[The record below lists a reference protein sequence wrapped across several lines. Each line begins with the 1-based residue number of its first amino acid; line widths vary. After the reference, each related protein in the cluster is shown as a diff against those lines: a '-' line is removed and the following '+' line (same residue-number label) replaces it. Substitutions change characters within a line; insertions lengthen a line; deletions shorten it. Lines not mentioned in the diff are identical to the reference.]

1 MTKEENALNAL
12 YTDYIAGLVFSGE
25 VEISSEEYGTHL
37 PACNVAARVYVVRK
51 P

>member
-25 VEISSEEYGTHL
+25 VEISSDEYVTHL
-37 PACNVAARVYVVRK
+37 PACNVAARVYVLRK

>member
-1 MTKEENALNAL
+1 MTKEENPLDAL
-12 YTDYIAGLVFSGE
+12 YTDYIAALVFSGE

-37 PACNVAARVYVVRK
+37 PACNAAARVYVLRK